1 MKVAFYINAING
13 GGAARVM
20 TVLANQ
26 LSDNGHDVI
35 LITSYPCERE
45 YRLGA
50 SITRINLE
58 EERIK
63 DSFLK
68 RNVRRVLRLRK
79 TLRRNRPDVLVAFMA
94 EPNLRALAATVG
106 MDIPTVISVRN
117 DPRREYASSKLQ
129 FAAKFLFRR
138 AAWTVFQTPDA
149 QTYFGGSISQKSS
162 VIFNPVDESF
172 FEEEW
177 NPEPGLV
184 VTCGRLTDQKNQ
196 CMLIEAFSHV
206 VEVIPHARLEIY
218 GEGEL
223 EDALKDKIHEL
234 CLNEKV
240 VLKGYAEDVPK
251 ILSRASVFVL
261 PSKYEGMPNAL
272 MEAMA
277 VGVPPVATDCPCGG
291 SRMLI
296 DDGITGRLVANG
308 DGKSLAKTIVDI
320 LEDGETSS
328 YYSLH
333 AAASMQNCSVERVA
347 NKWESL
353 LSNVKESKQH

>member
-20 TVLANQ
+20 TVLANH
-26 LSDNGHDVI
+26 LSDNGHDVV
-35 LITSYPCERE
+35 LVTSYPCERE
-45 YRLGA
+45 YQLET
-50 SITRINLE
+50 SIARINLE
-58 EERIK
+58 EERIE

-79 TLRRNRPDVLVAFMA
+79 TLRESKPDILVAFMA

-106 MDIPTVISVRN
+106 MDIPTVVSVRN
-117 DPRREYASSKLQ
+117 DPCREYASVVLKC
-129 FAAKFLFRR
+129 AARLLFKR

-149 QTYFGGSISQKSS
+149 QRFFSGSILQKSS
-162 VIFNPVDESF
+162 VIFNPVDSSF

-196 CMLIEAFSHV
+196 RMLIEAFSHV
-206 VEVIPHARLEIY
+206 VEMVPHARLEIY

-223 EDALKDKIHEL
+223 KDALKSQIHDL
-234 CLNEKV
+234 GLDGKAT
-240 VLKGYAEDVPK
+240 LKGYVTDVPK
-251 ILSRASVFVL
+251 ALSSASVFVL

-277 VGVPPVATDCPCGG
+277 IGVPSVATDCPCGG
-291 SRMLI
+291 SRLLI
-296 DDGITGRLVANG
+296 DNDVNGRLVAVN
-308 DGKSLAKTIVDI
+308 DTVSLLDAITQFLCDEKLSKRISEKARNDI
-320 LEDGETSS
+320 SS
-328 YYSLH
+328 YTPLLI
-333 AAASMQNCSVERVA
+333 MGQ
-347 NKWESL
+347 WEQL
-353 LSNVKESKQH
+353 LLNAINAR

>member
-26 LSDNGHDVI
+26 LSDNGHHVI

-45 YRLGA
+45 YRLKT
-50 SITRINLE
+50 SIMRINLE
-58 EERIK
+58 EERIE

-68 RNVRRVLRLRK
+68 RNARRVLRLRK
-79 TLRRNRPDVLVAFMA
+79 ALRRTKPDVLVAFMA
-94 EPNLRALAATVG
+94 EPNLRALVATIG
-106 MDIPTVISVRN
+106 MGIPTVVSVRN
-117 DPRREYASSKLQ
+117 DPCREYASSVLKC
-129 FAAKFLFRR
+129 AAKLLFIR

-149 QTYFGGSISQKSS
+149 QRYFSGSISQKSS

-196 CMLIEAFSHV
+196 CMLIEAFSRV
-206 VEVIPHARLEIY
+206 VEMIPHARLEIY

-223 EDALKDKIHEL
+223 EDTLRDQIHDL
-234 CLNEKV
+234 GLDGKA
-240 VLKGYAEDVPK
+240 VLEGYTADVPK
-251 ILSRASVFVL
+251 TLSRASVFVL

-277 VGVPPVATDCPCGG
+277 VGVPSVATDCPCGG

-296 DDGITGRLVANG
+296 EDGVNGRLVRN
-308 DGKSLAKTIVDI
+308 DDSRSLAGAVVLLLQGKTLSKKISENANNSALNYTPSLVLRQWEQILLKVVD
-320 LEDGETSS
+320 
-328 YYSLH
+328 
-333 AAASMQNCSVERVA
+333 ER
-347 NKWESL
+347 
-353 LSNVKESKQH
+353 